1 MFFFNRSTL
10 QCDDIL
16 TNQLAA
22 NTFVI
27 GSQDANLSLRCKK
40 IVGRHLAYAGGQL
53 CFSGLQR
60 QLYFVYKSTRII
72 LSLAGHPLRVGI
84 AFWVI
89 FEGLNQKLINTNI
102 ICVSKFRVIIDA
114 TLIDACA
121 KTVMCA
127 YGLQLL
133 SCIRKKKK
141 QNTNDVANSSNIIA
155 HQRIICQMSPR

>member
-1 MFFFNRSTL
+1 MALFSAASRVLFSANYASQCELRANARLPGIVNRNAHNKHKGVHQNSAL
-10 QCDDIL
+10 
-16 TNQLAA
+16 
-22 NTFVI
+22 
-27 GSQDANLSLRCKK
+27 
-40 IVGRHLAYAGGQL
+40 
-53 CFSGLQR
+53 
-60 QLYFVYKSTRII
+60 KSNHINRVARRSCYSIPTD
-72 LSLAGHPLRVGI
+72 VGI

-102 ICVSKFRVIIDA
+102 ICVSTFRVIIDA

-141 QNTNDVANSSNIIA
+141 RNSNDVANSSNIIA

>member
-1 MFFFNRSTL
+1 ML
-10 QCDDIL
+10 L
-16 TNQLAA
+16 E
-22 NTFVI
+22 
-27 GSQDANLSLRCKK
+27 
-40 IVGRHLAYAGGQL
+40 
-53 CFSGLQR
+53 
-60 QLYFVYKSTRII
+60 
-72 LSLAGHPLRVGI
+72 GHAIPTDVGI

-127 YGLQLL
+127 NGLQLL
-133 SCIRKKKK
+133 SCIRKKKKK

-155 HQRIICQMSPR
+155 HQRIICQLSPR